1 MSDSI
6 SARSLANSD
15 NLVPGCT
22 WRTRPLPSQPQ
33 EHLAEPRQLCC
44 ARPCARESLALR
56 VLEFD
61 ELADPIPS
69 RALRE
74 CIGQRGDICR
84 LRLPEDSGQVKEYG
98 KASRERGSALILQ
111 DVALLFRV
119 ILLVELVDGTFGF
132 RDCLLALG
140 LRGLVPSADFFGLTL
155 SPFSDG
161 LWNDDMSIT
170 RWVVDVPDDLRF
182 IFLDVLCQNWRRGER
197 RGLWTRCKGRDR
209 AKCRL

>member
-84 LRLPEDSGQVKEYG
+84 LRL
-98 KASRERGSALILQ
+98 
-111 DVALLFRV
+111 
-119 ILLVELVDGTFGF
+119 
-132 RDCLLALG
+132 
-140 LRGLVPSADFFGLTL
+140 SADSIQLGDTVERAERARTHLFSKMLRSFF
-155 SPFSDG
+155 
-161 LWNDDMSIT
+161 
-170 RWVVDVPDDLRF
+170 
-182 IFLDVLCQNWRRGER
+182 VLYSS
-197 RGLWTRCKGRDR
+197 
-209 AKCRL
+209 

>member
-98 KASRERGSALILQ
+98 KASRERERAH
-111 DVALLFRV
+111 LFSKM
-119 ILLVELVDGTFGF
+119 
-132 RDCLLALG
+132 
-140 LRGLVPSADFFGLTL
+140 LRSFF
-155 SPFSDG
+155 
-161 LWNDDMSIT
+161 
-170 RWVVDVPDDLRF
+170 
-182 IFLDVLCQNWRRGER
+182 VLYSS
-197 RGLWTRCKGRDR
+197 
-209 AKCRL
+209 